1 MIDLSENIK
10 EKVSK
15 VISEL
20 PESCSYEDI
29 FYKLYVMQK
38 FEAGLTAI
46 ENGNFLTEE
55 QIYSEQK
62 KWLE

>member
-1 MIDLSENIK
+1 MIDLVENIK
-10 EKVSK
+10 EKVTK

-29 FYKLYVMQK
+29 FYRLYVLQK

-46 ENGNFLTEE
+46 ERGNFLTEE
-55 QIYSEQK
+55 QIFSEHK
-62 KWLE
+62 RWLE